1 MSRVFEAL
9 QQLSTRELEE
19 GSREHDSI
27 VEPSNL
33 LTALAGEVAQLDG
46 APQFSLPAIPAS
58 RLFAVCEPHTLAA
71 EKLRGLV
78 ARLRQIRARRNA
90 KRILIASAVRG
101 DGKSMMSAN
110 LAVTLA
116 SQGGRTLLLDGDLH
130 KPTLHQLMGIRERR
144 GFTDWGE
151 QGGSIADYVFREQ
164 RMPLWFLPAG
174 SAVDQP
180 ITNIQSPGTSE
191 LLSKLGNWFDWL
203 VIDSPPLVPL
213 ADSTVWST
221 MSDLVVLVVREG
233 ATPRK
238 ALVKAVDAIDKSKLC
253 AILLNDAMSPESKY
267 YRQYYVGSAGDTE
280 GGDRK

>member
-144 GFTDWGE
+144 GITDWCE

>member
-9 QQLSTRELEE
+9 QQLSTGGLEDRSAE
-19 GSREHDSI
+19 GDSI
-27 VEPSNL
+27 VESSL
-33 LTALAGEVAQLDG
+33 LTALAGEVAQLDNVRL
-46 APQFSLPAIPAS
+46 FSLPAIPAS
-58 RLFAVCEPHTLAA
+58 RLFAACEPHTLAA

-78 ARLRQIRARRNA
+78 ARLRQMRSRRNA

-116 SQGGRTLLLDGDLH
+116 SQGERTLLIDGDLH
-130 KPTLHQLMGIRERR
+130 KPTLHQLMGIRERH
-144 GFTDWGE
+144 GFTDWCE
-151 QGGSIADYVFREQ
+151 QGTSIAEYMFREQ

-180 ITNIQSPGTSE
+180 ITSIQSLATSE
-191 LLSKLGNWFDWL
+191 LLSKLGNWFDWV

-221 MSDLVVLVVREG
+221 MSDLLLLVVREG

-238 ALVKAVDAIDKSKLC
+238 ALIKAVDALDKSKLC
-253 AILLNDAMSPESKY
+253 AVVLNDAMSPESKY
-267 YRQYYVGSAGDTE
+267 YRQYYVGRSGATNDT
-280 GGDRK
+280 DRS

>member
-9 QQLSTRELEE
+9 QQLSTGGLEDGSAE
-19 GSREHDSI
+19 GDSI
-27 VEPSNL
+27 VESSSL
-33 LTALAGEVAQLDG
+33 LTALAGEVAQFDNVR
-46 APQFSLPAIPAS
+46 QFSLPAIPAS
-58 RLFAVCEPHTLAA
+58 RLFAAGEPHTLAA

-78 ARLRQIRARRNA
+78 AKLRQMRSRRNA

-116 SQGGRTLLLDGDLH
+116 SQGERTLLIDGDLH

-144 GFTDWGE
+144 GFADWCE
-151 QGGSIADYVFREQ
+151 QGTSIAEYMFREQ

-174 SAVDQP
+174 SAVEQP
-180 ITNIQSPGTSE
+180 ITNIQSPATSE
-191 LLSKLGNWFDWL
+191 LLSKLGNWFDWV

-221 MSDLVVLVVREG
+221 MSDLLVLVVREG

-238 ALVKAVDAIDKSKLC
+238 ALIKAVDAVDKSKLC
-253 AILLNDAMSPESKY
+253 AVVLNDAMSPESKY
-267 YRQYYVGSAGDTE
+267 YRQYYVGRSGTTKDT
-280 GGDRK
+280 DRS

>member
-116 SQGGRTLLLDGDLH
+116 SQGERTLLLDGDLH